1 MYLKFKKNHMA
12 HCISVTVWYGFFD
25 EGSYGPILSLWRK
38 HLLADGT
45 SAINE
50 LLVIW
55 YLTIQ
60 MSWYYILLLHFP
72 TRWNYLNLIIAYKI
86 CFSSSYSV
94 SEFFDARE
102 YTTDAGDDSDL
113 DSTDEE
119 DIEEEDDEEEDETLE
134 EENVALKENHVLE
147 TSSSRDD
154 SEIVA
159 VNVIEIYIVRY
170 VTSY

>member
-1 MYLKFKKNHMA
+1 M
-12 HCISVTVWYGFFD
+12 
-25 EGSYGPILSLWRK
+25 
-38 HLLADGT
+38 
-45 SAINE
+45 
-50 LLVIW
+50 
-55 YLTIQ
+55 
-60 MSWYYILLLHFP
+60 
-72 TRWNYLNLIIAYKI
+72 NLIIAYKI

-119 DIEEEDDEEEDETLE
+119 DIEEEDDEEEDETME

-154 SEIVA
+154 SEIVP
-159 VNVIEIYIVRY
+159 VNVMKDRQCLRTLY
-170 VTSY
+170 